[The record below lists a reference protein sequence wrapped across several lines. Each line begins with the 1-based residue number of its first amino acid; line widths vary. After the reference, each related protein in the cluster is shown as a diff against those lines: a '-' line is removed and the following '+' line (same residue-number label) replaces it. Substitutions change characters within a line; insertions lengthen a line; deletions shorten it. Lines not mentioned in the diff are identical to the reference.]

1 MTLSYLADLPLLEGA
16 EHACPSCQGVQSG
29 DDILELTVTETREIQ
44 WICSFC
50 GTASPVYSWEV
61 CV

>member
-16 EHACPSCQGVQSG
+16 EHSCPRCQGVQTA
-29 DDILELTVTETREIQ
+29 DDILEITVTDTREIQ
-44 WICSFC
+44 WGCSFC
-50 GTASPVYSWEV
+50 GAFSPVYEWEV